1 MVLYRYEKLNIMG
14 PLSTYLNYLQQTNQ
28 QLPEGIPQQ
37 PVVVQPD
44 QSQQQQMPQVDTS
57 NAIQSLAQLMGP
69 TPAEREAQERK
80 LLENK
85 RKMIAWTGLFDG
97 LRQLGNLY
105 YATKGAT
112 PQQYTDKPYQ
122 AIEQNYQQERQLQ
135 DYANRYS
142 QAYAKQLF
150 DWQQKMSDTE
160 RRNKIAEAQAK
171 YYDTRDEMAKQKA
184 ELDKMKAV
192 RVIKQKDGSL
202 MKFDPVSGSIEPL
215 SEADPLYVEYMNS
228 RINATNKRA
237 GLIGAPVTTT
247 TTDAKGNTR
256 TSVKTYGNSGGSSKG
271 KSSGN
276 TKGKGKT
283 IKGYTKS
290 GNGSETVTRKGKAYG
305 K

>member
-1 MVLYRYEKLNIMG
+1 MGILQDLYLKQLTQPGSVQNPPVAI
-14 PLSTYLNYLQQTNQ
+14 QQQ
-28 QLPEGIPQQ
+28 PQQ
-37 PVVVQPD
+37 PVQQP
-44 QSQQQQMPQVDTS
+44 QIDTS
-57 NAIQSLAQLMGP
+57 NAIQSLAQLIGP

-112 PQQYTDKPYQ
+112 PQQYTDNPYQ
-122 AIEQNYQQERQLQ
+122 QIEQNYSQERQLQ
-135 DYANRYS
+135 DYLNRYS
-142 QAYAKQLF
+142 QAYTKQLF
-150 DWQQKMSDTE
+150 DWQQKMGDAE
-160 RRNKIAEAQAK
+160 RRNKIADAQAK

-184 ELDKMKAV
+184 ELDKLKAV

-237 GLIGAPVTTT
+237 GLIGSPVTTT
-247 TTDAKGNTR
+247 TTDANGNTK
-256 TSVKTYGNSGGSSKG
+256 TSVKTYGKSGRNSDSQDNSSNQNNAGKG
-271 KSSGN
+271 NNRSSG
-276 TKGKGKT
+276 KKQRR
-283 IKGYTKS
+283 KS
-290 GNGSETVTRKGKAYG
+290 KVQL
-305 K
+305 